1 MNDPGFAYKKRKN
14 VMVNKKKAQTE
25 YEKTKK
31 LSLDDIENEMES
43 IAMDQDISK
52 VFMNSQRMEMLEK
65 VANFKI
71 KRMQLD
77 IEKEKEVSAASTI
90 TVNFTSSKTSDAQD
104 RISKLEQEVIESK
117 GKSNDA

>member
-1 MNDPGFAYKKRKN
+1 MILDSLKRKEKK

-117 GKSNDA
+117 GKSNDAW

>member
-1 MNDPGFAYKKRKN
+1 
-14 VMVNKKKAQTE
+14 MVNQKKKAQTE

>member
-1 MNDPGFAYKKRKN
+1 MD
-14 VMVNKKKAQTE
+14 NKKKAQTE
-25 YEKTKK
+25 YQKVKK
-31 LSLDDIENEMES
+31 LSLDDIESEMES

-77 IEKEKEVSAASTI
+77 IEKEKEVEEASTI
-90 TVNFTSSKTSDAQD
+90 TVNFTSSKTSNAQD
-104 RISKLEQEVIESK
+104 RISKLEQEVIEAK